1 MKKFK
6 TEPKIINI
14 EDTNTTIIKI
24 MFFNKHTKE
33 DTIKNR
39 IMNRILRTC
48 NNLYRTPKEFETKR
62 EDLLIMNLSIDTN
75 AYIENEV
82 TYVTMTLPREGIID
96 EFNLEECIKFLH
108 DTLYNPYIENNE
120 FNNEHFNWERDFVLD
135 RERNFPNNI
144 YETLEEETIKVL
156 NEIDD
161 VYITHEEFMNFINKQ
176 TSKTI
181 YEHYINRIK
190 NNNFITY
197 IYGNI
202 ENKEKILNT
211 FNKYFKQDKEEIEV
225 DNKYNRYFKLT
236 EYKEFKKETKYNQTI
251 LDLIYQIKDLKTE
264 EKTMLDTLFYFLNAQ
279 ENDLIFQNLRVK
291 NNLVYNSRVM
301 ENTTCGII
309 NIVAFLNKED
319 IKKAQE
325 IIEETLEDIKKE
337 ENFNIYKERLLKAL
351 KYDVLIEEDN
361 DYNIVKDIINKDI
374 KEEKTLKEKY
384 EIIKEITSKDMN
396 NFINRLKLTRKL
408 TMVGEKNE

>member
-1 MKKFK
+1 M
-6 TEPKIINI
+6 
-14 EDTNTTIIKI
+14 
-24 MFFNKHTKE
+24 
-33 DTIKNR
+33 
-39 IMNRILRTC
+39 
-48 NNLYRTPKEFETKR
+48 
-62 EDLLIMNLSIDTN
+62 
-75 AYIENEV
+75 
-82 TYVTMTLPREGIID
+82 
-96 EFNLEECIKFLH
+96 
-108 DTLYNPYIENNE
+108 
-120 FNNEHFNWERDFVLD
+120 
-135 RERNFPNNI
+135 
-144 YETLEEETIKVL
+144 
-156 NEIDD
+156 
-161 VYITHEEFMNFINKQ
+161 
-176 TSKTI
+176 
-181 YEHYINRIK
+181 IK

-211 FNKYFKQDKEEIEV
+211 FNKYFKQNKEEIEV

-337 ENFNIYKERLLKAL
+337 ENFNMYKERLLKAL
-351 KYDVLIEEDN
+351 KYDVLTEEDN

-384 EIIKEITSKDMN
+384 EKIKEITSKDMN
-396 NFINRLKLTRKL
+396 NFIDRLKLTRKL

>member
-6 TEPKIINI
+6 TKPKIINI

-96 EFNLEECIKFLH
+96 EFNLEECIKFLY
-108 DTLYNPYIENNE
+108 DTLYNPYIENDE
-120 FNNEHFNWERDFVLD
+120 FNNEHFNWERDFVFD
-135 RERNFPNNI
+135 RERNYPNNI
-144 YETLEEETIKVL
+144 YDYIEEESIKIL
-156 NEIDD
+156 NEIEDI
-161 VYITHEEFMNFINKQ
+161 YITHEEYLNYIKKQ
-176 TSKTI
+176 TPKTI
-181 YEHYINRIK
+181 YENYKTKIK
-190 NNNFITY
+190 NNSFITY
-197 IYGNI
+197 IYGSI
-202 ENKEKILNT
+202 ENKEKLLKI
-211 FNKYFKQDKEEIEV
+211 FNKYFKQDQQEIKL
-225 DNKYNRYFKLT
+225 DTNYTKYLKIT
-236 EYKEFKKETKYNQTI
+236 EYKEFERKTKYNQTV
-251 LDLIYQIKDLKTE
+251 LNLFYQIEKLKQE
-264 EKTMLDTLFYFLNAQ
+264 EKTILDTLFYFLNSR
-279 ENDLIFQNLRVK
+279 ENDLIFQNLRIK
-291 NNLVYNSRVM
+291 NNLVYESRVM
-301 ENTTCGII
+301 ESNTCGYIAII
-309 NIVAFLNKED
+309 AFLNKED

-351 KYDVLIEEDN
+351 KYDVLTEEDN

-384 EIIKEITSKDMN
+384 EIIKEN
-396 NFINRLKLTRKL
+396 NNTRKW
-408 TMVGEKNE
+408 TTNNNK